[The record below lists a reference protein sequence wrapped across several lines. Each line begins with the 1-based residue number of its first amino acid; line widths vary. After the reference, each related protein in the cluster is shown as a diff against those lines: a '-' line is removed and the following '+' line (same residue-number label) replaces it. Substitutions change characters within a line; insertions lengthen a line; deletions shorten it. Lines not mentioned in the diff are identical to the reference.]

1 VLIAKGADIKT
12 VQARMR
18 HMNNPQNANEGA
30 GHRLLPHRHRGG
42 ALPFVSSVVAGQ

>member
-1 VLIAKGADIKT
+1 VLIAKGDDIKT

-30 GHRLLPHRHRGG
+30 GHRLLPHRQRGG
-42 ALPFVSSVVAGQ
+42 ALPFISSVVAGQ